1 MPFLL
6 FLRRRGIPLSMYRF
20 HILQIIIVTPTLQN
34 VRDRGK
40 RGLIFITIPTCK
52 QRNRCSFET
61 GKREVGEEL
70 SGMAVKL

>member
-1 MPFLL
+1 M
-6 FLRRRGIPLSMYRF
+6 
-20 HILQIIIVTPTLQN
+20 VTPILRN

-40 RGLIFITIPTCK
+40 RGFVFITIPTCK

-61 GKREVGEEL
+61 GKREVGEL